1 MKATIDGLTRLSKTY
16 TGNIRN
22 AGDLFAFAET
32 TVGIVRQVAA
42 VVVDQFER
50 TELVE
55 DVIESRLAEVG
66 GADGSLSWKVFFEFR
81 VQNAGPVRA
90 VVWLF
95 RHAGSLA
102 TVTGSR
108 FSLGIRLSLIHISE
122 PTRPY

>member
-1 MKATIDGLTRLSKTY
+1 MKATIYGLTRLSKTY

-55 DVIESRLAEVG
+55 DVIESRLAEIG
-66 GADGSLSWKVFFEFR
+66 GANGCLSREVLFEFC
-81 VQNAGPVRA
+81 VQNAWPVGA
-90 VVWLF
+90 VVWLYCDARF
-95 RHAGSLA
+95 LA

-108 FSLGIRLSLIHISE
+108 FSLCVWSSF
-122 PTRPY
+122 